1 MGAGPVAVVSWLL
14 SPCVLHGSG
23 LFTGKMSWKKTEP
36 WNLWEELMVRLAWK
50 QNELEDSLK
59 HSF

>member
-1 MGAGPVAVVSWLL
+1 MVSWLL